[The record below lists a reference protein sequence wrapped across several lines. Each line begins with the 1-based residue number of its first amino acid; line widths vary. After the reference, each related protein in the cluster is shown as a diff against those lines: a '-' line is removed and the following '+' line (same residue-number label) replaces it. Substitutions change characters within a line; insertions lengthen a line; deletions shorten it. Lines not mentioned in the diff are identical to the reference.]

1 MSNVAVIE
9 HRPMK
14 SITLTMAD
22 KFGMEPNA
30 FEATVRA
37 TCMRPDK
44 NGRVPSREEFAAFLL
59 VAKEYDLNPLTKE
72 IYAFPQ
78 KGGGIVPIVSVDGWL
93 KLINSHPQF
102 DGMELTDGLDAKGE
116 LASVTCS
123 LWRKDRSRP
132 VTMTEY
138 LKECIRDTEPWKMKH
153 RMLRHKALIQAARYA
168 FGFAGIYDP
177 DEGERI
183 VENVDA
189 APAIPI
195 PPTPPSLG
203 VAQSAERLAVN
214 EDVAGSSPASQ
225 ANPKIEEIQRQD
237 EEGIGKIAKGPNR
250 AERGDVFDKHR
261 VLIPLGALTDWE
273 RFHKALDSAPTPDAA
288 NAMFDALTKN
298 MHRPEDLEE
307 AQDRLREVM
316 SKFPV
321 EEE

>member
-9 HRPMK
+9 PRPMK

-22 KFGMEPNA
+22 KFGMEPQA

-37 TCMRPDK
+37 TCMRADK
-44 NGRVPSREEFAAFLL
+44 TGRVPSREEFAAFLL

-93 KLINSHPQF
+93 KLLNSHPQF

-183 VENVDA
+183 VEAIDA
-189 APAIPI
+189 APAIPT
-195 PPTPPSLG
+195 PPTPPSIQLAAGTGPAGNSPTPALG
-203 VAQSAERLAVN
+203 SEKK
-214 EDVAGSSPASQ
+214 PAS
-225 ANPKIEEIQRQD
+225 
-237 EEGIGKIAKGPNR
+237 IADGPNR
-250 AERGDVFDKHR
+250 SERGEFADKNG
-261 VLIPLGALTDWE
+261 VEIPLGALTDMDA
-273 RFHKALDSAPTPDAA
+273 FHRALDTCPTLESL

-298 MHRPEDLEE
+298 MHAPDDLEE
-307 AQDRLREVM
+307 AQNRLREVA
-316 SKFPV
+316 SKFAM
-321 EEE
+321 EE

>member
-1 MSNVAVIE
+1 
-9 HRPMK
+9 
-14 SITLTMAD
+14 
-22 KFGMEPNA
+22 MEPQA

-37 TCMRPDK
+37 TCMRADK

-93 KLINSHPQF
+93 KLLNSHPQF
-102 DGMELTDGLDAKGE
+102 DGMELTDINDEKGE
-116 LASVTCS
+116 LTAVTCS

-132 VTMTEY
+132 VTLTEY
-138 LKECIRDTEPWKMKH
+138 LKECIRDTEPWKMMH
-153 RMLRHKALIQAARYA
+153 RMMRHKALIQTARYA
-168 FGFAGIYDP
+168 FGFAGIYDQ

-183 VENVDA
+183 IEAIDA
-189 APAIPI
+189 EPAIPT
-195 PPTPPSLG
+195 PPTPP
-203 VAQSAERLAVN
+203 
-214 EDVAGSSPASQ
+214 
-225 ANPKIEEIQRQD
+225 KIENTTAIFAEIANAAAA
-237 EEGIGKIAKGPNR
+237 KIADGPNR
-250 AERGDVFDKHR
+250 SERGEFADKNG
-261 VLIPLGALTDWE
+261 VEIPLGALNDWE
-273 RFHKALDSAPTPDAA
+273 RFHNALDSAPTPDAA